1 MDGQPVRNP
10 RLQLA
15 AMPEGALHL
24 CVAHVVVEELLVM
37 VPGALLVES
46 LLKYQWPTG
55 HCFVVLTVQK
65 ASKYADIL
73 CPVC

>member
-10 RLQLA
+10 RLLLA
-15 AMPEGALHL
+15 AMPEGALRPR
-24 CVAHVVVEELLVM
+24 VSRVVVEELLVM

-55 HCFVVLTVQK
+55 HCCVVLTVQK
-65 ASKYADIL
+65 ASKCADIL
-73 CPVC
+73 CPDC

>member
-10 RLQLA
+10 RLLLA

-37 VPGALLVES
+37 VPGALPVES
-46 LLKYQWPTG
+46 LLKHQ
-55 HCFVVLTVQK
+55 
-65 ASKYADIL
+65 
-73 CPVC
+73 